1 MRVGRVLFT
10 KWTIFMEKNMR
21 MTAFRKFSLLGPCAV
36 LLLLSCSII
45 LVSCGG
51 MDPRNVDVELEE
63 SAVEQ
68 KITSY
73 TQALADLGLMTEIYS
88 TGIVKIQSEDI
99 ADQTGTSSSTGGEIQ
114 RNITEIMKSTLN
126 SIGGNVIFIEY
137 NPSYIQNQMVTG
149 YSSFDDKLIPD
160 VVITGGITEF
170 DRGLETRGEGTDAA
184 AEYEISKAGSDLPSK
199 KVGFDY
205 SDGSKAG
212 KARITLDFNMKD
224 FQTLAGIS
232 RMNTVNSIEVNK
244 AVREKE
250 LGITIFGPTFG
261 MKGKIKKVQGRHEAV
276 RLLVQASMIQ
286 MVGKYLVMPYWRL
299 LGNDNEPD
307 SIVTGSL
314 ERQFYTMSKIDQ
326 LVNIQEWL
334 FLHGYDVDLTGFF
347 DAKTEAAL
355 QQFKPGFNSK
365 SIDAQTFID
374 IYTSIPLNNVTLARR
389 NMLTNAYAQAQSAP
403 VAAPAAPV
411 PAKKQAEA
419 PKQQASSSHQPST
432 EQQAARQPPPQLEA
446 PPKKVIKKTV
456 KKTKSIGR
464 MLSDDE
470 W

>member
-1 MRVGRVLFT
+1 
-10 KWTIFMEKNMR
+10 MR
-21 MTAFRKFSLLGPCAV
+21 MTAFRKSGLLGPCEV
-36 LLLLSCSII
+36 LLLIFLSII

-51 MDPRNVDVELEE
+51 MDPRNVEEELEE

-73 TQALADLGLMTEIYS
+73 TRALSDLGLMTEIYS

-99 ADQTGTSSSTGGEIQ
+99 ADQTGTSTATGGEIQ

-149 YSSFDDKLIPD
+149 YSSFDEKLIPD

-184 AEYEISKAGSDLPSK
+184 AEYEFEKAGSDLPSK

-232 RMNTVNSIEVNK
+232 RMNTVNSIEVHK

-286 MVGKYLVMPYWRL
+286 MMGKYLVMPYWRL
-299 LGNDNEPD
+299 LGADNEPD
-307 SIVTGSL
+307 SIVFGSL
-314 ERQFYTMSKIDQ
+314 ERQFYTMSKTDQ
-326 LVNIQEWL
+326 LVNVQEWL
-334 FLHGYDVDLTGFF
+334 FLHGYDVDLTGVF

-374 IYTSIPLNNVTLARR
+374 IYTSIPINNATLARR

-403 VAAPAAPV
+403 VASAPA

-419 PKQQASSSHQPST
+419 PKQQASSSQQPAAAV
-432 EQQAARQPPPQLEA
+432 EQQAARQPPSQPEA
-446 PPKKVIKKTV
+446 PPKKIEKKKTV

>member
-1 MRVGRVLFT
+1 
-10 KWTIFMEKNMR
+10 MR
-21 MTAFRKFSLLGPCAV
+21 MTAFRKCSLLGPCAV
-36 LLLLSCSII
+36 LLLLSFSII

-51 MDPRNVDVELEE
+51 MDPRNVEEELEE

-73 TQALADLGLMTEIYS
+73 TQALSDLGLMTEIYS

-184 AEYEISKAGSDLPSK
+184 TEYEISKAGSDLPSK

-205 SDGSKAG
+205 GDGSKAG

-232 RMNTVNSIEVNK
+232 RMNTVNSIEVHK

-299 LGNDNEPD
+299 LGADNKPD
-307 SIVTGSL
+307 SVVSGSL
-314 ERQFYTMSKIDQ
+314 ERQFYTMSKTDR

-355 QQFKPGFNSK
+355 QQFKPGFNSN
-365 SIDAQTFID
+365 SIDAQIFID
-374 IYTSIPLNNVTLARR
+374 IYTSIPLNNATLARR

-403 VAAPAAPV
+403 VASAPV

-419 PKQQASSSHQPST
+419 PKQQASSSQQPAAM
-432 EQQAARQPPPQLEA
+432 EQQAPRQPPPQPEA
-446 PPKKVIKKTV
+446 PPKKIEKKKTV